1 MYVIF
6 SKLVT
11 FTMNLIFFF
20 PPQQPAEEGRQER
33 EGEKVKE
40 TQEAEVMDEAAKRE
54 TKEVQT
60 NELKAE
66 KAPLKA
72 PKKSRTAQ
80 CKVTLL
86 DSTQY
91 CCDLEVRR
99 GAGWG
104 AVSVCAMTAEVS
116 SAFICGLAL

>member
-1 MYVIF
+1 M
-6 SKLVT
+6 
-11 FTMNLIFFF
+11 
-20 PPQQPAEEGRQER
+20 
-33 EGEKVKE
+33 KE

-66 KAPLKA
+66 KASLKA

-86 DSTQY
+86 DGTQY

-99 GAGWG
+99 GAG
-104 AVSVCAMTAEVS
+104 VCDDRRSILCFHLWPGTGNRFLCSCELVCQNLTFKKKKIRKHRRGS
-116 SAFICGLAL
+116 LFLLETVVPDPL

>member
-1 MYVIF
+1 
-6 SKLVT
+6 
-11 FTMNLIFFF
+11 MNLIVFF
-20 PPQQPAEEGRQER
+20 PPHQPVEEVRKER
-33 EGEKVKE
+33 EGEVKE

-66 KAPLKA
+66 KASLKA
-72 PKKSRTAQ
+72 PKKTRTAQ

-86 DSTQY
+86 DGTQY
-91 CCDLEVRR
+91 CCDLEVRQ
-99 GAGWG
+99 GAGLG
-104 AVSVCAMTAEVS
+104 AVCVCAMTAQVS